1 MRHMRCLVTD
11 TLCSGDDPLLSP
23 ACSPGPAYQERGLD
37 SACAVE
43 GYMEHSQGAGADT
56 GAMEHMEHME
66 KPGARSYM

>member
-1 MRHMRCLVTD
+1 MRCLVTD

-43 GYMEHSQGAGADT
+43 GYMEHSQGAGADPEH
-56 GAMEHMEHME
+56 MEHMEHME

>member
-1 MRHMRCLVTD
+1 MTD
-11 TLCSGDDPLLSP
+11 PLCSGDDPLLSP

-43 GYMEHSQGAGADT
+43 GYMEHSQGAGADQ